1 MQNAA
6 ENVPWDTQPIGQL
19 GLSSSCMQAVGK
31 LEKLWIDAQEWGLTW
46 MERMGM
52 RTGRA
57 PATAPHLITGLLGE
71 RAALFEL
78 SRRGYIVV
86 ARRWT
91 SPRVR
96 GDVDLVA
103 WDGEWLCFV
112 EVKTRTARD
121 MRPAESAVDE
131 VKRRMLRGL
140 AKVYLRTFPSSE
152 QRSIPVRFDVVSVY
166 LVEETREFEIFKDA
180 FGWR

>member
-1 MQNAA
+1 MQTA
-6 ENVPWDTQPIGQL
+6 
-19 GLSSSCMQAVGK
+19 GK
-31 LEKLWIDAQEWGLTW
+31 FGRLWIDAQECGLGW
-46 MERMGM
+46 MDRLRD

-57 PATAPHLITGLLGE
+57 AATAPHLATGLLGE

-91 SPRVR
+91 SARVR
-96 GDVDLVA
+96 GDVDLIA

-121 MRPAESAVDE
+121 LTPAETAVDE
-131 VKRRMLRGL
+131 NKRRMLRGL
-140 AKVYLRTFPSSE
+140 AEAYLRTFPE
-152 QRSIPVRFDVVSVY
+152 RERRSIPVRFDVVSVY
-166 LVEETREFEIFKDA
+166 LIDGTAEFEVFKGA
-180 FGWR
+180 FGWQ